1 MISGEADRIV
11 SLGLFCLYVVA
22 ELGGK
27 WSWELTVPR
36 GTGSDVLVKRSKAP
50 SASADAAE
58 QAGREAAVAEAQRV
72 LEAATA
78 PAA

>member
-1 MISGEADRIV
+1 MSTGEADRIV

-36 GTGSDVLVKRSKAP
+36 GVGVDVLVKRAGMLQWRRL
-50 SASADAAE
+50 SA
-58 QAGREAAVAEAQRV
+58 
-72 LEAATA
+72 
-78 PAA
+78 